1 MKFSVLNPTEEN
13 IRETLLNDK
22 LGRNEELRQFVRL
35 LNSIDGNCTI
45 ALDGDWGSGKTFF
58 VKQAQMIIDSF
69 NEYKNKKAISEKDK
83 ENIKMVKDNFSDL
96 GIKLQAT
103 AYYDAWENDNED
115 DPLLSI
121 LFSIINTVDC
131 DKDFFKQDKPTAL
144 FKSITNTITTKA
156 FGISSKNFLETLS
169 GEDIFK
175 DLKQHKTLRENV
187 TEFLNELIPV
197 GSKRLV
203 IFIDELDR
211 CKPSYAVKMLE
222 RIKHF
227 FSNENIIF
235 VFAINSFE
243 LQNTIKQ
250 YYGSS
255 FNAYQYLD
263 RFFDLRVELKDI
275 DINKFIETQGIW
287 TYNEYD
293 QYMDICYSANRAIAK
308 YFKFKMRTIDRFF
321 KQVKILQNNVLQKR
335 TFYNTNQEYK
345 AYCFLA
351 IFVTPILVAL
361 KLYNINDY
369 RELTNGNRSELFI
382 EICRSYHTSEFIK
395 DKFNELLRLNTE
407 NNINNFEDQ
416 CLYLYN
422 YLFKDNP
429 KSFYKRIGLCQFT
442 DNMINNF
449 NSELSILSRLSN
461 FE

>member
-13 IRETLLNDK
+13 IRETLLNDQ
-22 LGRNEELRQFVRL
+22 LGRFEELSQFVRL
-35 LNSIDGNCTI
+35 LNSIDDNCTI

-58 VKQAQMIIDSF
+58 IKQVQMIIDAY
-69 NEYKNKKAISEKDK
+69 NGRLDK
-83 ENIKMVKDNFSDL
+83 TCSTDIQGKFGDINRVSQITV
-96 GIKLQAT
+96 
-103 AYYDAWENDNED
+103 YYDAWENDGEA

-121 LFSIINTVDC
+121 LYEII
-131 DKDFFKQDKPTAL
+131 TA
-144 FKSITNTITTKA
+144 FDYDI
-156 FGISSKNFLETLS
+156 KNFYTNEAGQIPKTLLTS
-169 GEDIFK
+169 IFERLSIKYLNVSVKDTLGKLSSENPFAQIQNNK
-175 DLKQHKTLRENV
+175 DLKEEISN
-187 TEFLNELIPV
+187 FLQEIKIERGDKLI
-197 GSKRLV
+197 
-203 IFIDELDR
+203 IFVDELDR

-293 QYMDICYSANRAIAK
+293 QYMDICYSADRAIAK

-369 RELTNGNRSELFI
+369 RELTNGNRPELFI

-395 DKFNELLRLNTE
+395 DKFNELLGLKNE
-407 NNINNFEDQ
+407 NKIKDFEDP
-416 CLYLYN
+416 CFFMYN
-422 YLFKDNP
+422 YIFKDNP
-429 KSFYKRIGLCQFT
+429 RSLYEIIGLCQFT

>member
-1 MKFSVLNPTEEN
+1 MA
-13 IRETLLNDK
+13 I
-22 LGRNEELRQFVRL
+22 Q
-35 LNSIDGNCTI
+35 
-45 ALDGDWGSGKTFF
+45 
-58 VKQAQMIIDSF
+58 SF
-69 NEYKNKKAISEKDK
+69 RCH
-83 ENIKMVKDNFSDL
+83 DNFFHLCLDK
-96 GIKLQAT
+96 GDI
-103 AYYDAWENDNED
+103 
-115 DPLLSI
+115 I

-131 DKDFFKQDKPTAL
+131 DKDFFKQDKPTVL

-293 QYMDICYSANRAIAK
+293 QYMDICYSADRAIAK

-369 RELTNGNRSELFI
+369 RKLTNGNRSELFI

>member
-13 IRETLLNDK
+13 IRETLLNDQ

-69 NEYKNKKAISEKDK
+69 NEYKNKKAISEKDE
-83 ENIKMVKDNFSDL
+83 ENIKMVKDKFSDL

-121 LFSIINTVDC
+121 LYSIISTADC
-131 DKDFFKQDKPTAL
+131 DKDFFKQQKPIAL
-144 FKSITNTITTKA
+144 LKSIANTITTKA
-156 FGISSKNFLETLS
+156 FSIPLKDLLEALS
-169 GEDIFK
+169 EEDIFK
-175 DLKQHKTLRENV
+175 KLKQHKTLRENV
-187 TEFLNELIPV
+187 TEFLNELIPF
-197 GSKRLV
+197 GSTRLV

-243 LQNTIKQ
+243 LQNTIRQ
-250 YYGSS
+250 YYGNS

-263 RFFDLRVELKDI
+263 RFFDLRVELRDI
-275 DINKFIETQGIW
+275 DINKFIEVQGIW

-293 QYMDICYSANRAIAK
+293 QHMDICYSADRAIARH
-308 YFKFKMRTIDRFF
+308 FKFKMRTIDRFF

-345 AYCFLA
+345 AYCSLA

-369 RELTNGNRSELFI
+369 RELTNGNRPELFI

-395 DKFNELLRLNTE
+395 DKFNELLGLNIK

-429 KSFYKRIGLCQFT
+429 KSFYKRIGSCQFT

>member
-13 IRETLLNDK
+13 IRETLLNDQ

-69 NEYKNKKAISEKDK
+69 NEYKNKKAISEKDE
-83 ENIKMVKDNFSDL
+83 ENIKMVKDKFSDL

-121 LFSIINTVDC
+121 LYSIISTADC
-131 DKDFFKQDKPTAL
+131 DKDFFKQQKPIAL
-144 FKSITNTITTKA
+144 LKSIANTITTKA
-156 FGISSKNFLETLS
+156 FSIHLKDLLEALS
-169 GEDIFK
+169 EEDIFK
-175 DLKQHKTLRENV
+175 KLKQHKTLRENV
-187 TEFLNELIPV
+187 TEFLNELIPF
-197 GSKRLV
+197 GSTRLV

-243 LQNTIKQ
+243 LQNTIRQ
-250 YYGSS
+250 YYGNS

-263 RFFDLRVELKDI
+263 RFFDLRVELRDI
-275 DINKFIETQGIW
+275 DINKFIEVQGIW

-293 QYMDICYSANRAIAK
+293 
-308 YFKFKMRTIDRFF
+308 
-321 KQVKILQNNVLQKR
+321 
-335 TFYNTNQEYK
+335 
-345 AYCFLA
+345 
-351 IFVTPILVAL
+351 
-361 KLYNINDY
+361 
-369 RELTNGNRSELFI
+369 
-382 EICRSYHTSEFIK
+382 
-395 DKFNELLRLNTE
+395 
-407 NNINNFEDQ
+407 
-416 CLYLYN
+416 
-422 YLFKDNP
+422 
-429 KSFYKRIGLCQFT
+429 
-442 DNMINNF
+442 
-449 NSELSILSRLSN
+449 
-461 FE
+461 